1 MQEGLRK
8 MYKITVN
15 NNVSD
20 ISLIH
25 AEGKTVPPVE
35 NVKAICRMDQG
46 VKVTVKDADTPKNM
60 PQGA

>member
-1 MQEGLRK
+1 